1 MEIKGLENHVK
12 EVSYNATSIVII
24 FVMIYYGLYLFY
36 L

>member
-1 MEIKGLENHVK
+1 MEIEGLKDHIK
-12 EVSYNATSIVII
+12 EVPYNATSIVFI